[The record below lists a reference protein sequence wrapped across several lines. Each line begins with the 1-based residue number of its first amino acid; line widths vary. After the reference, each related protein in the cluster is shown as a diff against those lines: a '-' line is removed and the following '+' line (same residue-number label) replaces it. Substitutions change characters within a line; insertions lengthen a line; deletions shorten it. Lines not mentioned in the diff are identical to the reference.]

1 MKGWLASRRMLLVL
15 SDYPGWRCEDD
26 GPRRIEV
33 RRFVLLKEAARY
45 FPIVR
50 NWSSRKESLEVNG
63 ETYPVSSGNQVWHT
77 DGTTV
82 TLCLSNAG
90 ERQVTTVPVAWLHEF
105 LLRQRNRET
114 KPAA

>member
-63 ETYPVSSGNQVWHT
+63 EVYPVSSGNQVWHT

-105 LLRQRNRET
+105 LMRQRNT